1 MSTHYSFVSFCLYLP
16 LLPLFVF
23 TFALRK
29 IMFNIDFKI
38 SMFSPITTFVRSCLL
53 AFLYWI
59 GFWYTL
65 TKSKREVNSAALKLF
80 ILLIRMVIFLKKIQ
94 FGFKFFFTNKLF
106 WAQINIQFF
115 YIHIFFKK
123 IRLKDKIKMK
133 RIGDNF
139 DFYLKNLF

>member
-1 MSTHYSFVSFCLYLP
+1 
-16 LLPLFVF
+16 
-23 TFALRK
+23 
-29 IMFNIDFKI
+29 
-38 SMFSPITTFVRSCLL
+38 
-53 AFLYWI
+53 
-59 GFWYTL
+59 
-65 TKSKREVNSAALKLF
+65 
-80 ILLIRMVIFLKKIQ
+80 MVIFLKKIQ

-106 WAQINIQFF
+106 LAQINIKFF